1 MAKLLL
7 DENGVIKSWQIVG
20 GGWSDTEYITVEVD
34 EIPDY
39 VIETPEKYCYM
50 NGGYIENPDYEE
62 PVIPYVPTVE
72 EIAHENELLK
82 AQIQAQSE
90 QMDFYEEC
98 IIEMA
103 EIVYA

>member
-1 MAKLLL
+1 MIKQIVI
-7 DENGVIKSWQIVG
+7 DENNVVISCSI
-20 GGWSDTEYITVEVD
+20 
-34 EIPDY
+34 
-39 VIETPEKYCYM
+39 
-50 NGGYIENPDYEE
+50 GGYIENGIDVEK
-62 PVIPYVPTVE
+62 IPNDVMSCPSKWKYVNGEFIENPNYKPPE
-72 EIAHENELLK
+72 QPIDEIALLK

>member
-1 MAKLLL
+1 MIKQITI
-7 DENGVIKSWQIVG
+7 DENNVVKA
-20 GGWSDTEYITVEVD
+20 WSV
-34 EIPDY
+34 
-39 VIETPEKYCYM
+39 
-50 NGGYIENPDYEE
+50 GGYIENGIDVDDIPDDVKEN
-62 PVIPYVPTVE
+62 PTKYCYINGTYSE
-72 EIAHENELLK
+72 NPNYKPPEQPIDEIALLK